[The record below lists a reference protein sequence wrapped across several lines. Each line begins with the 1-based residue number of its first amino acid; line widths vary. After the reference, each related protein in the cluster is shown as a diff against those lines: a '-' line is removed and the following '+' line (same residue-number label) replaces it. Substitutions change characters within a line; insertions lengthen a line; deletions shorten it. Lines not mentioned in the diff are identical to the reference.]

1 MLNNHFWCV
10 LKEKNNFWSVKH
22 MPKDYQTM
30 RKASGIK
37 EKYKD
42 KQIEQIDSGQN
53 RLLEQ
58 KRMSQKPKFKRFEV
72 LVDP

>member
-1 MLNNHFWCV
+1 
-10 LKEKNNFWSVKH
+10 

-42 KQIEQIDSGQN
+42 KQIEQIDSRQN

-58 KRMSQKPKFKRFEV
+58 KRMSQKPKFKRFEM

>member
-1 MLNNHFWCV
+1 
-10 LKEKNNFWSVKH
+10 
-22 MPKDYQTM
+22 M

-42 KQIEQIDSGQN
+42 KQIEQFDSGKN